1 MNYQNMTFLQEVF
14 FNTQNICS
22 WNMTEDLQLLY
33 TNCPEKDY
41 FRNLFSVSGCSREIK
56 KHFAESSAPLIASDK
71 IGFVWI
77 AAVTPS
83 QEAATARVIN
93 MLGPVFTSDMSE
105 NYLYQNLNRMSLT
118 PETISRITRFFREVP
133 RISRPMAAAYAG
145 MLHYALH
152 GEAVKADD
160 IETWVEATDKIEDVV
175 WGQNTYHGSWDDEQR
190 LFRAISE
197 GRIVDISKN
206 TGGRVGNI
214 GGGDP
219 LRQAKNEI
227 IVFSVICSRASI
239 IGGVSPEGAL
249 NLSDFYIQKI
259 EFASNVSD
267 VYKIGSDMY
276 QTCISRVRK
285 MKEAAPFSAMVRSC
299 MEYISTH
306 IFDKISLE
314 ALADNLGYSRT
325 YISRRFKE
333 ETGTSLAEYIA
344 GEKIQVAKDILRSGK
359 VTVSQL
365 SDQLNYSSPSYF
377 SALFKKVTGM
387 SPQEYLNRNT
397 DEKKHLK

>member
-1 MNYQNMTFLQEVF
+1 
-14 FNTQNICS
+14 
-22 WNMTEDLQLLY
+22 MTEDLQLVY

-41 FRNLFSVSGCSREIK
+41 FRSLFSISGCSREIR
-56 KHFAESSAPLIASDK
+56 KHFAESSNPLIASDK

-83 QEAATARVIN
+83 EEAATARVIN

-118 PETISRITRFFREVP
+118 QETISRITRFFREVP
-133 RISRPMAAAYAG
+133 RISRPMAASYAG

-160 IETWVEATDKIEDVV
+160 IETWVEATDEIEDVV

-206 TGGRVGNI
+206 TGGRIGNI

-227 IVFSVICSRASI
+227 IVFSIICSRASI

-249 NLSDFYIQKI
+249 NLCDFYIQKI
-259 EFASNVSD
+259 EYASNVAD

-276 QTCISRVRK
+276 QTYVSRVRK
-285 MKEAAPFSAMVRSC
+285 MKEASGFSAMVRGC

-306 IFDKISLE
+306 VFDKISLE
-314 ALADNLGYSRT
+314 SIADDLGYSRT
-325 YISRRFKE
+325 YISRKFKK

-344 GEKIQVAKDILRSGK
+344 REKIQVAKDILKGGNI
-359 VTVSQL
+359 TISQL

-387 SPQEYLNRNT
+387 SPQEYQNRNA
-397 DEKKHLK
+397 DDSMNEKTR